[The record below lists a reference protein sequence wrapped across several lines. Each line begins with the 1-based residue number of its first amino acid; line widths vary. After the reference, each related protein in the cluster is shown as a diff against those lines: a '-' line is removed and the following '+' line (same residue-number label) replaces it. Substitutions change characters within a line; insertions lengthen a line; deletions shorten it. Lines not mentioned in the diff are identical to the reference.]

1 MLGLCGNCCRAR
13 PEGVCGP
20 NVHNQRFT
28 ARGCEGKKR
37 REFSTKS
44 WLEADA
50 LQKLFLDDARC
61 QHYGLSTNMNRNHCR
76 NLIVIGL
83 RLLASNPEMDLN
95 DQRVPEIV
103 QIILPPHVFEDVID
117 KLRKMKITET
127 AASSSDQPGAHAA
140 DPAVM
145 VISSDSEPAAAAFEG
160 LVGHSASENFSEQF
174 GEAKFLSTAAIW
186 MAIGSGKQPFKLENA
201 VDPQHCTCLVPA
213 YNPGN
218 MSGLDADGKP
228 CAHYRASTPSKEPLV
243 KIPRMFGPDHR
254 LTAHQVGER
263 ILEKWFEARPELRQR
278 LYRPIEQPFLWHAAT
293 EPGLACTSMH
303 DVGKWYYFKLKRPVP
318 GFPEGTQLH
327 MPRPTLG
334 GKVFEEM
341 VHSCSMY
348 TLANCVF
355 NGVLPGPVKGK
366 GGRLGV
372 YAFKRKSAKATAIKS
387 SGYCVYQSLCNCDC
401 GIFFG
406 PRLCLEV
413 QSWRSWELGSKMSM
427 GDGQMCLQPDSFHFV
442 GFYVHVI
449 TRDDLDIWEA
459 GADSGNLWFACGK
472 WDPQYEMS
480 PDCVAVH

>member
-1 MLGLCGNCCRAR
+1 M
-13 PEGVCGP
+13 
-20 NVHNQRFT
+20 
-28 ARGCEGKKR
+28 
-37 REFSTKS
+37 
-44 WLEADA
+44 
-50 LQKLFLDDARC
+50 
-61 QHYGLSTNMNRNHCR
+61 
-76 NLIVIGL
+76 
-83 RLLASNPEMDLN
+83 
-95 DQRVPEIV
+95 
-103 QIILPPHVFEDVID
+103 
-117 KLRKMKITET
+117 
-127 AASSSDQPGAHAA
+127 
-140 DPAVM
+140 
-145 VISSDSEPAAAAFEG
+145 
-160 LVGHSASENFSEQF
+160 
-174 GEAKFLSTAAIW
+174 
-186 MAIGSGKQPFKLENA
+186 
-201 VDPQHCTCLVPA
+201 
-213 YNPGN
+213 
-218 MSGLDADGKP
+218 
-228 CAHYRASTPSKEPLV
+228 

-254 LTAHQVGER
+254 LAAHQVGES

-303 DVGKWYYFKLKRPVP
+303 DVGKWYYFKLRRPVP
-318 GFPEGTQLH
+318 GFPESTQLH

-341 VHSCSMY
+341 VHCCSMY
-348 TLANCVF
+348 TLANSVL
-355 NGVLPGPVKGK
+355 NGILPGPEKGK

-372 YAFKRKSAKATAIKS
+372 YAYKRKSTKGTAIKS
-387 SGYCVYQSLCNCDC
+387 SGYCVYQSLCNCGC

-413 QSWRSWELGSKMSM
+413 QTWRAWELGSKMSM

>member
-1 MLGLCGNCCRAR
+1 
-13 PEGVCGP
+13 
-20 NVHNQRFT
+20 
-28 ARGCEGKKR
+28 
-37 REFSTKS
+37 
-44 WLEADA
+44 
-50 LQKLFLDDARC
+50 
-61 QHYGLSTNMNRNHCR
+61 MNRNHCR
-76 NLIVIGL
+76 NIILQGL
-83 RLLASNPEMDLN
+83 RLLASNPEMELN
-95 DQRVPEIV
+95 DQRVPDIL
-103 QIILPPHVFEDVID
+103 QIILPPHEFEDVIG
-117 KLRKMKITET
+117 KLRKMKLTET
-127 AASSSDQPGAHAA
+127 AASSSHQHWARAEAPA
-140 DPAVM
+140 DIVT
-145 VISSDSEPAAAAFEG
+145 SSDEEPAAATIEE
-160 LVGHSASENFSEQF
+160 LRGHSASENFTEQF
-174 GEAKFLSTAAIW
+174 GEAKWLSTAAIW
-186 MAIGSGKQPFKLENA
+186 DLIGIGKSPFKPENA

-213 YNPGN
+213 YKPGN
-218 MSGLDADGKP
+218 MPGLDADGKP
-228 CAHYRASTPSKEPLV
+228 CAHYRATTPSKESLV

-254 LTAHQVGER
+254 LMAHRVGEQ
-263 ILEKWFEARPELRQR
+263 ILAKWFEARPQLRQR
-278 LYRPIEQPFLWHAAT
+278 LYVPKEQPFLWNAAT
-293 EPGLACTSMH
+293 EPGLASSSQH
-303 DVGKWYYFKLKRPVP
+303 DIGLWYYIKLKQPVP
-318 GFPEGTQLH
+318 AFPEGTQLH

-341 VHSCSMY
+341 VHCCSMY

-366 GGRLGV
+366 GGKHGV
-372 YAFKRKSAKATAIKS
+372 YAYKRKSPKATAIKS